1 MASLN
6 IASLPLHIEELRI
19 WILNQNLDILAINE
33 TRLDGSVPNESVH
46 IPNYQIVRND
56 RNRNGGGVCIYIR
69 NSVNFV
75 DKSRLILNEIEAL
88 CIEINKPQSKPF
100 VVMSCYR
107 PPNADA
113 KQFFE
118 NLQLIVNRLD
128 SGNTE
133 LFILGDLNCNMLP
146 SHNNSPKNELNSLCE
161 LHQLD
166 QLISTPTRITSNTR
180 TLIDII
186 LTNRPHRIVSSGVI
200 HLSISDHSLVY
211 AIRKISVSSKTSHTI
226 TEIRNFKNF
235 CVDDFNDDLKN
246 IPWGEV
252 DKFDD
257 PNQMWCCWKMMFLG
271 VINKHAPLKKKR
283 IRNKKSPW
291 LNAGIKRSMIERDK
305 LKSTAIRTNFSEDWS
320 NYKKAKNRVNNKI
333 KETKTQYYK
342 EHFRSNSGKPREIWK
357 SINEVMSRNTKNDS
371 NINSI
376 KTNAGST
383 TSPEVMSE
391 TFNKYFTEIGD
402 KLADKLPDSTKIY
415 SDFLLPVNSTFQL
428 RQVSLAEVLK
438 LLKNLPTNKATG
450 LDKIPCRLVK
460 LSSPFIAD
468 SLCNIFNM
476 SIISGIFPLEWKV
489 AKVIPIHKDN
499 EKDELNNYRPIS
511 ILSAISK
518 VMERLVYNQL
528 YEYLSKNE
536 LLSKCQS
543 GFRHSHSTTTS
554 LLDATNEW
562 YANMDQGNL
571 NSVVFVDL
579 SKAFDTVNHS
589 ILLKKLSHYGL
600 HAETLKWFNS
610 YLTERR
616 QQSLVNGYLSSAKT
630 IKCGVPQGSI
640 LGPLFFLFI

>member
-226 TEIRNFKNF
+226 TEIRN
-235 CVDDFNDDLKN
+235 
-246 IPWGEV
+246 
-252 DKFDD
+252 
-257 PNQMWCCWKMMFLG
+257 
-271 VINKHAPLKKKR
+271 
-283 IRNKKSPW
+283 
-291 LNAGIKRSMIERDK
+291 
-305 LKSTAIRTNFSEDWS
+305 
-320 NYKKAKNRVNNKI
+320 
-333 KETKTQYYK
+333 
-342 EHFRSNSGKPREIWK
+342 
-357 SINEVMSRNTKNDS
+357 
-371 NINSI
+371 
-376 KTNAGST
+376 
-383 TSPEVMSE
+383 
-391 TFNKYFTEIGD
+391 
-402 KLADKLPDSTKIY
+402 
-415 SDFLLPVNSTFQL
+415 
-428 RQVSLAEVLK
+428 
-438 LLKNLPTNKATG
+438 
-450 LDKIPCRLVK
+450 
-460 LSSPFIAD
+460 
-468 SLCNIFNM
+468 
-476 SIISGIFPLEWKV
+476 
-489 AKVIPIHKDN
+489 
-499 EKDELNNYRPIS
+499 
-511 ILSAISK
+511 
-518 VMERLVYNQL
+518 
-528 YEYLSKNE
+528 
-536 LLSKCQS
+536 
-543 GFRHSHSTTTS
+543 
-554 LLDATNEW
+554 
-562 YANMDQGNL
+562 
-571 NSVVFVDL
+571 
-579 SKAFDTVNHS
+579 
-589 ILLKKLSHYGL
+589 
-600 HAETLKWFNS
+600 
-610 YLTERR
+610 
-616 QQSLVNGYLSSAKT
+616 
-630 IKCGVPQGSI
+630 
-640 LGPLFFLFI
+640 